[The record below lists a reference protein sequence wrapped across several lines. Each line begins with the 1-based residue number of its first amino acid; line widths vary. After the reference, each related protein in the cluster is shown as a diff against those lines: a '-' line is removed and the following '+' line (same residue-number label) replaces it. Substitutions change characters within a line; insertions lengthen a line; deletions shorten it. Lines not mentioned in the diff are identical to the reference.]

1 MLWDERID
9 DRRCAQCWGVVVSRL
24 VDETKGPRSR
34 RMIVCPKDC
43 KPGGHVS
50 ATFVHLAKQQD
61 QMSYLQAARNY
72 PELSGYVAPS
82 EQDYEEASE
91 TLFGE

>member
-1 MLWDERID
+1 MLWDETLH
-9 DRRCAQCWGVVVSRL
+9 DRRCAQCWGVMISRL
-24 VDETKGPRSR
+24 VDESKGPRSER
-34 RMIVCPKDC
+34 KIICPDDC

-50 ATFVHLAKQQD
+50 ATFVQIQKQKD
-61 QMSYLQAARNY
+61 HMDYLQAARNY

-82 EQDYEEASE
+82 EDDVEEASE